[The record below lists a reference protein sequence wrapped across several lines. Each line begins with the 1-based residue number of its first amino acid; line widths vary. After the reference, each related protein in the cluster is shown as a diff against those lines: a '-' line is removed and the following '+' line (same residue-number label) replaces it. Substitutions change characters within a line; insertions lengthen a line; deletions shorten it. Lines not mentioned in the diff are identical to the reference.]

1 MIIGISGRIGSGKD
15 TVGVIIQYLTFIND
29 NLENEDYYSLSSFIS
44 NLLCNKNAISEEFET
59 QWKIKKFADKL
70 KDIVCMLLG
79 CTREQLEDRTF
90 KSMTMKD
97 LYEKDLITKEFY
109 ENLPD

>member
-1 MIIGISGRIGSGKD
+1 MSIISLSGRMNVGKD
-15 TVGVIIQYLTFIND
+15 TVGKIWQITDGSPHFTTQGVMEFL
-29 NLENEDYYSLSSFIS
+29 
-44 NLLCNKNAISEEFET
+44 NKPYESRFE
-59 QWKIKKFADKL
+59 IKKWADSL
-70 KDIVCMLLG
+70 KDMVCILLG
-79 CTREQLEDRTF
+79 CTREQLEDREF